1 VNGESEVDGDGE
13 DGREDVGGGNGP
25 LRPVHRAPT
34 HAPCRNPNR
43 NVPPDGKRECQP
55 NRDRVTY
62 LEAE

>member
-1 VNGESEVDGDGE
+1 VNGESEVDWDGE

-43 NVPPDGKRECQP
+43 NVPPDGERECQP
-55 NRDRVTY
+55 N
-62 LEAE
+62 